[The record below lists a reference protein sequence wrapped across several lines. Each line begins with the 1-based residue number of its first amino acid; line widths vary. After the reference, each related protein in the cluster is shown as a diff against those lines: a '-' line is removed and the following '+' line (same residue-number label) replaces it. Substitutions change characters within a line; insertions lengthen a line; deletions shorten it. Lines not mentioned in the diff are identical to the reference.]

1 MIQGTCS
8 NGRVRT
14 VKLLSLT
21 FMLVLLCACTSKER
35 ASSESIAAQAEQTLS
50 SNIVEQTIS
59 HNKNGTNNPDV
70 SIQQGTPW
78 LLMYGENDSES
89 LDQLVDLTDPT
100 GSSYV
105 RIEDIIRSLHAKD
118 GAEYPW
124 YELYLGGISTD
135 GSRIAL
141 VRQSHELDHQQVGLY
156 DLGTAEKLLEV
167 DVPNQYIQFS
177 PNLES
182 CVYELDNKLYVYR
195 LQDQTLQELKSPTD
209 QGQFEEGAIY
219 GVVYSP
225 DSRRLAIQTG
235 GSLFI
240 ANLRDYAVSQYE
252 HVVTTGLELKQ
263 WLSKDQLLYAGTND
277 NELIMVDMTT
287 GKSKRVGQPPVD
299 SIEAPLMTWDGEK
312 LLLAEESGPI
322 VEWDWK
328 SNNIVRYQAVLNRI
342 GYTLRPVQR
351 IESRTDF
358 TPYRTSIPVEEITA
372 SSTLPDQSGN
382 NYNPANLIDGNAN
395 TAWCEGVAGD
405 GVGEWVKLDFGQP
418 QVVNGIEILNG
429 LTKSK
434 ASYLANNRFKRV
446 QLEFSEGQ
454 RLVMN
459 SDALKYELDEPVQTS
474 WIKLTIL
481 EVESGTAYPDTC
493 ISEVR
498 VF

>member
-1 MIQGTCS
+1 MLRMIQGTCS

-89 LDQLVDLTDPT
+89 LDQLVNLTDPT

-299 SIEAPLMTWDGEK
+299 SIEAP
-312 LLLAEESGPI
+312 S
-322 VEWDWK
+322 
-328 SNNIVRYQAVLNRI
+328 
-342 GYTLRPVQR
+342 
-351 IESRTDF
+351 
-358 TPYRTSIPVEEITA
+358 
-372 SSTLPDQSGN
+372 
-382 NYNPANLIDGNAN
+382 
-395 TAWCEGVAGD
+395 
-405 GVGEWVKLDFGQP
+405 
-418 QVVNGIEILNG
+418 
-429 LTKSK
+429 
-434 ASYLANNRFKRV
+434 
-446 QLEFSEGQ
+446 
-454 RLVMN
+454 
-459 SDALKYELDEPVQTS
+459 
-474 WIKLTIL
+474 
-481 EVESGTAYPDTC
+481 
-493 ISEVR
+493 
-498 VF
+498 